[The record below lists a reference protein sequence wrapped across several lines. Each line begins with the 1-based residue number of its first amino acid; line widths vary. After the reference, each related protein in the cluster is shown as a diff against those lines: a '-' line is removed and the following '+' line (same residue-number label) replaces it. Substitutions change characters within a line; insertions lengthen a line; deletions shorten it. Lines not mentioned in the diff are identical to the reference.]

1 MTTVVYCEAGHR
13 HALELI
19 AKARTLS
26 SEVVALCE
34 DEAACGACVAAG
46 ADRVALL
53 PLLADDCAQGD
64 LAAEALDRLAPDSV
78 LFPATVRGRFLSG
91 WAAAR
96 LGTGL
101 TADCTSLGVTQ
112 DGLLLQSRPA
122 FGGNLTADILCRDRR
137 PQMASVRPGVFPMPE
152 TGKEVPAM
160 PVQRLDV
167 RPLRDYLTR
176 DEQDPASSNDFGKN
190 VIPAM
195 LGDGCRMVAYSFND
209 YWKDVGT
216 IASLWEA
223 NMDLLKTPLPIDL
236 HDKKWRIYAR
246 NFGSEPQYIAP
257 TASVSDTLATEG
269 CVVYGKTQHVIL
281 STDVIVEKDAQVI
294 DSVIMPGA
302 VIRAGAV
309 VRRAIVAENAV
320 VGYYANVGGAEGEI
334 AVVGPGVRVPD
345 HGAVLPGEQRAP

>member
-26 SEVVALCE
+26 SEVIALCE
-34 DEAACGACVAAG
+34 DEAACSACVAAG

-64 LAAEALDRLAPDSV
+64 LAAAALSELAPDSV

-101 TADCTSLGVTQ
+101 TADCTALGVTP

-122 FGGNLTADILCRDRR
+122 FGGNLTADILCRAKR

-152 TGKEVPAM
+152 TAKDVPAP

-167 RPLRDYLTR
+167 QPLRDYLTR
-176 DEQDPASSNDFGKN
+176 TGFTPAENT
-190 VIPAM
+190 V
-195 LGDGCRMVAYSFND
+195 
-209 YWKDVGT
+209 
-216 IASLWEA
+216 
-223 NMDLLKTPLPIDL
+223 
-236 HDKKWRIYAR
+236 
-246 NFGSEPQYIAP
+246 
-257 TASVSDTLATEG
+257 TL
-269 CVVYGKTQHVIL
+269 Q
-281 STDVIVEKDAQVI
+281 DAQVI
-294 DSVIMPGA
+294 VAGGKGVGSRRGFDKLFRLAALLGGA
-302 VIRAGAV
+302 VGATRSAVDAGYIGYAHQIGQTGV
-309 VRRAIVAENAV
+309 TVRPRLYIVFGASGAIQHT
-320 VGYYANVGGAEGEI
+320 VGMSAARTVI
-334 AVVGPGVRVPD
+334 AVNRDRLAPIFRSADYGVAADWEETIDVMISE
-345 HGAVLPGEQRAP
+345 LSEQA

>member
-26 SEVVALCE
+26 SEVIALCE
-34 DEAACGACVAAG
+34 DEAACSACVAAG

-64 LAAEALDRLAPDSV
+64 LAAAALHRLAPDSV

-101 TADCTSLGVTQ
+101 TADCTALGVTP

-122 FGGNLTADILCRDRR
+122 FGGNLTADILCCERR

-152 TGKEVPAM
+152 TEGNVPAA
-160 PVQRLDV
+160 PIEKLDV

-176 DEQDPASSNDFGKN
+176 EGFTPAQNA
-190 VIPAM
+190 V
-195 LGDGCRMVAYSFND
+195 
-209 YWKDVGT
+209 
-216 IASLWEA
+216 SL
-223 NMDLLKTPLPIDL
+223 
-236 HDKKWRIYAR
+236 
-246 NFGSEPQYIAP
+246 Q
-257 TASVSDTLATEG
+257 
-269 CVVYGKTQHVIL
+269 
-281 STDVIVEKDAQVI
+281 DAQVI
-294 DSVIMPGA
+294 VAGGKGVGSRKGFDKLFRLAALLGGA
-302 VIRAGAV
+302 VGATRSAVDAGYIGYAHQIGQTGV
-309 VRRAIVAENAV
+309 TVRPRLYIVFGASGAIQHT
-320 VGYYANVGGAEGEI
+320 VGMSAARTVI
-334 AVVGPGVRVPD
+334 AVNRDRLAPIFRSADYGVAADWEETIDVMISE
-345 HGAVLPGEQRAP
+345 LSEQA

>member
-64 LAAEALDRLAPDSV
+64 LAAAALSELAPDSV

-101 TADCTSLGVTQ
+101 TADCTALGVTP

-122 FGGNLTADILCRDRR
+122 FGGNLTADILCREKR

-152 TGKEVPAM
+152 TEGNVPAA
-160 PVQRLDV
+160 PIEKLDV

-176 DEQDPASSNDFGKN
+176 EGFTPAQNA
-190 VIPAM
+190 V
-195 LGDGCRMVAYSFND
+195 
-209 YWKDVGT
+209 
-216 IASLWEA
+216 SL
-223 NMDLLKTPLPIDL
+223 
-236 HDKKWRIYAR
+236 
-246 NFGSEPQYIAP
+246 Q
-257 TASVSDTLATEG
+257 
-269 CVVYGKTQHVIL
+269 
-281 STDVIVEKDAQVI
+281 DAQVI
-294 DSVIMPGA
+294 VAGGKGVGSRKGFDKLFRLAALLGGA
-302 VIRAGAV
+302 VGATRSAVDAGYIGYAHQIGQTGV
-309 VRRAIVAENAV
+309 TVRPRLYIVFGASGAIQHT
-320 VGYYANVGGAEGEI
+320 VGMSAARTVI
-334 AVVGPGVRVPD
+334 AVNRDRLAPIFRSADYGVAADWEETIDVMISE
-345 HGAVLPGEQRAP
+345 LSEQA

>member
-152 TGKEVPAM
+152 TGKDVPAM

-176 DEQDPASSNDFGKN
+176 TGFTPAENA
-190 VIPAM
+190 V
-195 LGDGCRMVAYSFND
+195 
-209 YWKDVGT
+209 
-216 IASLWEA
+216 SL
-223 NMDLLKTPLPIDL
+223 
-236 HDKKWRIYAR
+236 
-246 NFGSEPQYIAP
+246 Q
-257 TASVSDTLATEG
+257 
-269 CVVYGKTQHVIL
+269 
-281 STDVIVEKDAQVI
+281 DAQVI
-294 DSVIMPGA
+294 VAGGKGVGSRKGFDKLFRLAALLGGA
-302 VIRAGAV
+302 VGATRSAVDAGYIGYAHQIGQTGV
-309 VRRAIVAENAV
+309 TVRPRLYIVFGASGAIQHT
-320 VGYYANVGGAEGEI
+320 VGMSAAKTVI
-334 AVVGPGVRVPD
+334 AVNRDRLAPIFRSADYGVAADWEETIDVMISE
-345 HGAVLPGEQRAP
+345 LSEQA